1 MFMRR
6 FRIAVI
12 ATLLGFDVF
21 AHAYG
26 GEAAARV
33 YRCTVDGRLTF
44 SDRPCPNAS
53 DATEIEVSAVNSYS
67 APEPARTRSAPEKR
81 APPQNRNNE
90 SIAAEQS
97 RAKQQCARL
106 RLQLDS
112 LEEKLRSGYTAKE
125 DRKLHE
131 RQRQLQERMR
141 IERCR

>member
-1 MFMRR
+1 MFTRR

-21 AHAYG
+21 AQAYG
-26 GEAAARV
+26 GEATARV
-33 YRCTVDGRLTF
+33 YRCTVDGKLTF
-44 SDRPCPNAS
+44 SDRPCPSAS
-53 DATEIEVSAVNSYS
+53 DVMEIEVATVNSYR
-67 APEPARTRSAPEKR
+67 APESTRTRFAPEKR
-81 APPQNRNNE
+81 TPAQSRDE

-112 LEEKLRSGYTAKE
+112 LEEKLRSGYSAKE